1 MNLKRIIGILVAIAG
16 VAMICV
22 SYYIQNQVE
31 SGKVELASG
40 EKKVNQGKSLFGLNP
55 YTKEVGNK
63 VIFNSADQKIS
74 AGKEE
79 IAYYETLEQRFWIGG
94 LIAIGVGI
102 AIMLIPF
109 GRNKRT

>member
-1 MNLKRIIGILVAIAG
+1 MNFKRIIGILVAIAG
-16 VAMICV
+16 VAMICI

-31 SGKVELASG
+31 AGKIELSSG
-40 EKKVNQGKSLFGLNP
+40 EQKVNQGKALFGLNP
-55 YTKEVGNK
+55 YSKAVGNK

-79 IAYYETLEQRFWIGG
+79 IAYYEMLEQRFWIGG
-94 LIAIGVGI
+94 LIATAVGI
-102 AIMLIPF
+102 LIIVVPF